1 MRPPL
6 SGDLVTLRLQPFL
19 DRIPTLATTL
29 LNSADQLV
37 DVALSLPALLV
48 GSVLGIVAFHNVNE
62 ATFRRI
68 ILFVLLLS
76 GVLLVM

>member
-1 MRPPL
+1 MGLAAMQIFALALMLARHDL
-6 SGDLVTLRLQPFL
+6 SSNVF
-19 DRIPTLATTL
+19 
-29 LNSADQLV
+29 V

>member
-1 MRPPL
+1 MGLAAMQIFALALMLARHDL
-6 SGDLVTLRLQPFL
+6 SSKVF
-19 DRIPTLATTL
+19 
-29 LNSADQLV
+29 V

-48 GSVLGIVAFHNVNE
+48 GSVRGIVAFHNVNE

>member
-1 MRPPL
+1 MGLAAMQIFALALMLARDDL
-6 SGDLVTLRLQPFL
+6 SSKVF
-19 DRIPTLATTL
+19 
-29 LNSADQLV
+29 V

>member
-1 MRPPL
+1 MGLAAMQIFALALMLARHDL
-6 SGDLVTLRLQPFL
+6 SSKVF
-19 DRIPTLATTL
+19 
-29 LNSADQLV
+29 V

-76 GVLLVM
+76 GMLLVM